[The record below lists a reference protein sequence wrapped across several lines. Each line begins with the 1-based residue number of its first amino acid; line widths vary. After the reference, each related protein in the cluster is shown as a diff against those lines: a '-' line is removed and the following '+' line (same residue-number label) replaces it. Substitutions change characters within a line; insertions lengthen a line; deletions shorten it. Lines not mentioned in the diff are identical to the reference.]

1 MTPVSIFQLPHNHR
15 DALYE
20 DEATEDESF
29 PRSALPYSDLPIP
42 MPESVMVIVDQDLNP
57 LAIDVLGEAGGRIRK
72 KDVQQVW
79 RGIQQFNADC
89 DAEEGWFRALKLGFR
104 R

>member
-29 PRSALPYSDLPIP
+29 PRSALPT
-42 MPESVMVIVDQDLNP
+42 
-57 LAIDVLGEAGGRIRK
+57 
-72 KDVQQVW
+72 W
-79 RGIQQFNADC
+79 
-89 DAEEGWFRALKLGFR
+89 
-104 R
+104 